1 MADVLPMK
9 QGTTGLTEFGSGDTV
24 PVANGGTGATDATTA
39 RSNLGL
45 VIGTNVQA
53 HSANLDEYAA
63 VNPTSAGLAL
73 LDDADAW
80 AQRETLGLNLI
91 RAQQDLQ
98 LANLTTGLVDF
109 LNAFA
114 DGFNNTAG
122 VDSGNSTNYSV
133 TSGYAAPSTNPS
145 YTSVAS
151 VSPNTDFSPGMHTFR
166 TVIAAAQLT
175 DVSASQVRVKFA
187 APSGGN
193 CVIAGAYIGVKSGT
207 YGFASTPTQLLFG
220 GAAGTTLTAGSGNSY
235 SDAVTFAYDGTSDLV
250 VAVNY
255 TSGSVR
261 YLNTTSTGWTLYF
274 KASVADAST
283 TSPSGYTL
291 DAADATYIVAGIDTV
306 ATTTNN
312 MDLRST
318 SRAVTLSPPTV
329 ADVYALVEETDAL
342 TPNTDIILY
351 ASRDGNTSYVTGT
364 ASELGTLANGLVLYA
379 ATGIS
384 LTGQGS
390 ASNLRWKVTTANN
403 KNCKVHAIG
412 VYAR

>member
-1 MADVLPMK
+1 MAARKPIVVGSNGLP
-9 QGTTGLTEFGSGDTV
+9 QQLQSGDTV
-24 PVANGGTGATDATTA
+24 D
-39 RSNLGL
+39 GL

-53 HSANLDEYAA
+53 YSANLDEYAA

-122 VDSGNSTNYSV
+122 IDSGNSTNYTTAAGYVTPSIP
-133 TSGYAAPSTNPS
+133 TSGGTSTTGASTTGVATLVDMSFSLTNGATVHQVGIYSAA
-145 YTSVAS
+145 
-151 VSPNTDFSPGMHTFR
+151 
-166 TVIAAAQLT
+166 
-175 DVSASQVRVKFA
+175 
-187 APSGGN
+187 
-193 CVIAGAYIGVKSGT
+193 SGT
-207 YGFASTPTQLLFG
+207 GDLKIYHNDNPGTNTQFDILYSQSFTHTGGGWNYFTLGTPFVVPGTAHHLGYFPTTGMSTTGL
-220 GAAGTTLTAGSGNSY
+220 
-235 SDAVTFAYDGTSDLV
+235 AV
-250 VAVNY
+250 
-255 TSGSVR
+255 
-261 YLNTTSTGWTLYF
+261 LNRSF
-274 KASVADAST
+274 KASNQGVGNNNT
-283 TSPSGYTL
+283 GWFY
-291 DAADATYIVAGIDTV
+291 DTV
-306 ATTTNN
+306 AGMCATQAVYSPNN
-312 MDLRST
+312 MDLRSV
-318 SRAVTLSPPTV
+318 SRVITLSPPTI

-342 TPNTDIILY
+342 TPNTDLILY
-351 ASRDGNTSYVTGT
+351 ASRNGNTTYVTGT

-379 ATGIS
+379 ATAID